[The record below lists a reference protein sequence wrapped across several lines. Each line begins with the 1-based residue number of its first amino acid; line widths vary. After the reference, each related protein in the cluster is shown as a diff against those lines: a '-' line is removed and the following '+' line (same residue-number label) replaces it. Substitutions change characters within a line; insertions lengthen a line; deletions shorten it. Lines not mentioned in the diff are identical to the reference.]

1 MQYTYHYLLLGTFS
15 YQTFCHYKNVS
26 IFAFIKRTFFK
37 QYIILYINHL
47 KLIPTHFSP
56 SPPYFSPTFYT
67 FAFFNQI
74 KKRLN
79 ERRITQ
85 MKELKKE
92 ASQQ

>member
-1 MQYTYHYLLLGTFS
+1 MQYTYYYLLLGTFF

-26 IFAFIKRTFFK
+26 IFAFIKRTFLK
-37 QYIILYINHL
+37 QHIILYINHL
-47 KLIPTHFSP
+47 QLTPSHFPPKS
-56 SPPYFSPTFYT
+56 PYFSLTFYT
-67 FAFFNQI
+67 FAFFNQN
-74 KKRLN
+74 KKQLN